1 MLKVSFAYDM
11 TGNQSIIFRY
21 SEMVLR
27 LISYKHIKY
36 SPNKKV
42 GREFRVRR
50 WKKNPISLSIIHS
63 YSASDS
69 ELHNIF
75 RSKIKIIS
83 IKKDDLMEI
92 FKAHKRYLDNIGLNL
107 NDKNQLKD
115 AIPD

>member
-11 TGNQSIIFRY
+11 AGNQSIIFRY
-21 SEMVLR
+21 SGMVLR
-27 LISYKHIKY
+27 FISYKQTKI

-42 GREFRVRR
+42 GQEFRVRK

-63 YSASDS
+63 YSAASAH
-69 ELHNIF
+69 ELHLF
-75 RSKIKIIS
+75 RSRIKFIL
-83 IKKDDLMEI
+83 IKKDELMEI
-92 FKAHKRYLDNIGLNL
+92 FKAHKKYIDNIGLNL

>member
-1 MLKVSFAYDM
+1 
-11 TGNQSIIFRY
+11 
-21 SEMVLR
+21 MVLR
-27 LISYKHIKY
+27 FISYKQTKI

-63 YSASDS
+63 YSTSSDS
-69 ELHNIF
+69 ELHIF

-83 IKKDDLMEI
+83 IKKDELMEI
-92 FKAHKRYLDNIGLNL
+92 FKTHKRYIDNIGLNL